1 MKIDTDAIFEAFQRT
16 LALVDDAE
24 RQRLERILHASQ
36 DSVQRAVV
44 DLVRAI
50 AEEVNAAASHLHAE
64 VAYGPDGPEFTV
76 DAAPAAE
83 EGASIEFEFDTGE
96 IERLTLRLPSELKEL
111 AALAAEQHGVSLNTW
126 LTRLVSREAARRA
139 APERG
144 RERERR
150 GGPGSRGGRGPGQS
164 LKGWIGG

>member
-1 MKIDTDAIFEAFQRT
+1 MKIDTHAIFEAFQGT
-16 LALVDDAE
+16 LALVGDEE
-24 RQRLERILHASQ
+24 RTRLERILNASQ

-44 DLVRAI
+44 DLLRGVADEI
-50 AEEVNAAASHLHAE
+50 NAAGTSVHAE
-64 VAYGPDGPEFTV
+64 VAYGADGPEFKLN
-76 DAAPAAE
+76 AAPHAE
-83 EGASIEFEFDTGE
+83 EGPSIEFEFDTGE

-139 APERG
+139 SPERG
-144 RERERR
+144 RDRGRR
-150 GGPGSRGGRGPGQS
+150 GPGGRGPGQS

>member
-1 MKIDTDAIFEAFQRT
+1 MKIDTHAVFEAFQRT
-16 LALVDDAE
+16 LALLDDEE
-24 RQRLERILHASQ
+24 RARLERILTASE
-36 DSVQRAVV
+36 DSVQRAIV
-44 DLVRAI
+44 DLLRGVAD
-50 AEEVNAAASHLHAE
+50 EVNAAAGSHLHAE
-64 VAYGPDGPEFTV
+64 VAYGPEGPEFKV

-83 EGASIEFEFDTGE
+83 QGAAIEFEFDTGE

-139 APERG
+139 ASPERG
-144 RERERR
+144 RNRGRR
-150 GGPGSRGGRGPGQS
+150 GGGRGPGQS